1 MNAVTAAYPDYH
13 ACCAQSNEKNGKWS
27 SSVWLQTMELVFNMS
42 VLCWTVD
49 AVLIKIKLD
58 QIKFSV
64 KQNVIVLEHINIWFN
79 YTYI

>member
-1 MNAVTAAYPDYH
+1 
-13 ACCAQSNEKNGKWS
+13 
-27 SSVWLQTMELVFNMS
+27 MELVFNMS

-58 QIKFSV
+58 QIRFSV

>member
-1 MNAVTAAYPDYH
+1 
-13 ACCAQSNEKNGKWS
+13 
-27 SSVWLQTMELVFNMS
+27 MELVFKMS

-49 AVLIKIKLD
+49 AVMNKIKLD

-64 KQNVIVLEHINIWFN
+64 KQNAIVLEHINIWFN